1 MVNTSVLISGI
12 GIAGPTFAYWLLR
25 AGFKPTLIERA
36 PRLRPGG
43 YVIDFWGL
51 GYDIAEGMG
60 LVPELRSEGY
70 DIQELRLVDSRGR
83 RVGGFSVDVFRKL
96 TGGRYVSIPRSSL
109 ARLIYKKVESRC
121 EAIFGDS
128 IASVE
133 QDGDGVEVAFER
145 ARTRRFDLV
154 LGADGLHSNVR
165 ELAFGRRERFERYLG
180 YVVAAF
186 EVAGYRPRDELV
198 YVSHS
203 VPGRQVARFS
213 LRGDRTLFL
222 MIFASDCALGQ
233 MPEDLSAQ
241 KIMLTTAFG
250 DVGWECPQI
259 LTALKQCCEV
269 YFDPVSQ
276 IRMDRWVNGRIAL
289 LGDAASC
296 PSLLAGQGSAL
307 AMTAAYAL
315 AGELAKDPKAP
326 CVALRSYEQL
336 LRPFLTSKQA
346 TAERFASSFA
356 PRTRSGIFLRNQIT
370 KAFALPLVA
379 RLALGRAGLDKLDLP
394 DYPALMPTI
403 SSGC

>member
-1 MVNTSVLISGI
+1 
-12 GIAGPTFAYWLLR
+12 
-25 AGFKPTLIERA
+25 
-36 PRLRPGG
+36 
-43 YVIDFWGL
+43 
-51 GYDIAEGMG
+51 MG
-60 LVPELRSEGY
+60 LVPELQSEGY
-70 DIQELRLVDSRGR
+70 DIKELRLVDSRGCC
-83 RVGGFSVDVFRKL
+83 VGGFGVDVFRKL
-96 TGGRYVSIPRSSL
+96 TGGRYVSIPRSDL

-165 ELAFGRRERFERYLG
+165 ELAFGRRERFERCLG

-222 MIFASDCALGQ
+222 MIFASDCALGE
-233 MPEDLSAQ
+233 MPEDLSAR

-250 DVGWECPQI
+250 HVGWECPQI
-259 LTALKQCCEV
+259 LTALEQCSEI
-269 YFDPVSQ
+269 YFNPVSQ

-289 LGDAASC
+289 IGDAASC

-307 AMTAAYAL
+307 AMTAAYVL
-315 AGELAKDPKAP
+315 AGELGKDPKAP

-346 TAERFASSFA
+346 AAERFACSFA

-379 RLALGRAGLDKLDLP
+379 RLALGRVGLDKLDLP
-394 DYPALMPTI
+394 DYPALAPTT